1 MTWLQRLL
9 AADDAPRLRLS
20 DWLRFSGRASKGEFR
35 AVFNPFVSLV
45 AAVLA
50 VTAAVDG
57 LARRGDWSRVGDAL
71 TLPVNLCAYAGF
83 LVLMAV
89 MARRIH
95 DFGRS
100 AWWVLLYLIP
110 PIPLVMI
117 ILCWFQD
124 GQPTANR
131 YGPVPPERVR
141 LW

>member
-9 AADDAPRLRLS
+9 APDDAPRLRLG

-35 AVFNPFVSLV
+35 AILNPFITLV

-50 VTAAVDG
+50 LTAAIDG
-57 LARRGDWSRVGDAL
+57 VAKRGNWAAVGDSL
-71 TLPVNLCAYAGF
+71 TLVVNLCAYAGF

-89 MARRIH
+89 MARRMH

-100 AWWVLLYLIP
+100 AWWTLLYLVP

-117 ILCWFQD
+117 ILCWFQA
-124 GQPTANR
+124 GQAGPNR
-131 YGPVPPERVR
+131 YGDVPPERVR